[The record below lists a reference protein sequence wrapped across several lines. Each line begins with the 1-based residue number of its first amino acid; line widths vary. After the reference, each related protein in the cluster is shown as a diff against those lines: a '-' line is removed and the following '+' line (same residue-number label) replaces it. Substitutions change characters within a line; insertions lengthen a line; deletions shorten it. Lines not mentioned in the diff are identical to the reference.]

1 MDVPLESCP
10 LCAFESEAY
19 FEDAKRPYL
28 QCRRCGLVFVPS
40 LYWLSPEDEKA
51 RYDLHE
57 NDPADSRYR
66 AFLSRLFL
74 PLEERLKA
82 GSRGLDFGCGPGPT
96 LSLML
101 EEAGHTVAL
110 FDPFYA
116 SDPTVWDH
124 TYDFI
129 TASEVVEHL
138 HQPGRELERLWTH
151 LRPGGWLA
159 LLTQT
164 VLDVEAFSK
173 WRYKEDR
180 THVAFFSEGT
190 FRFLAET
197 WGAELVCP
205 TRDVAFLRK
214 TKGKQNKVIGRK

>member
-1 MDVPLESCP
+1 MDCPLESCP

-28 QCRRCGLVFVPS
+28 QCRRCSLVFVPAPFRLS
-40 LYWLSPEDEKA
+40 LEDEKA
-51 RYDLHE
+51 RYDLHQ

-74 PLEERLKA
+74 PLQERLKV

-101 EEAGHTVAL
+101 EEAGHTVSL

-116 SDPTVWDH
+116 PDPAVWEE
-124 TYDFI
+124 TYNFI

-138 HQPGRELERLWTH
+138 HHPGRELERLWKH
-151 LRPGGWLA
+151 LKAEGWLA

-164 VLDVEAFSK
+164 VLDVEAFSR
-173 WRYKEDR
+173 WRYKEDL
-180 THVAFFSEGT
+180 THVAFFSERT
-190 FRFLAET
+190 FRFLAEA
-197 WGAELVCP
+197 WGAELFCP
-205 TRDVAFLRK
+205 TRDVALMRK
-214 TKGKQNKVIGRK
+214 SRGKGSSPQNS